1 VKCVCS
7 CIISYNEPIRCTN
20 SQNLFGMNLEC
31 SILILL
37 TSHQQTCMTY
47 TIAVCTV
54 ENSWWWTEELSKMC
68 RVLFQNKIL
77 RNSASSWLYYK
88 KFITMHGHM
97 NVKIVILV
105 NNNLRNNKWTI
116 IQHLFW
122 GKWFVAKCKFCPTCE
137 WFLFIS
143 THCLFYNLP

>member
-1 VKCVCS
+1 VYVVVLFL
-7 CIISYNEPIRCTN
+7 IIEPTKCTN

-37 TSHQQTCMTY
+37 TSHQYMCMTY

-54 ENSWWWTEELSKMC
+54 ENSWWWTEELSETC
-68 RVLFQNKIL
+68 RISFQNKIL
-77 RNSASSWLYYK
+77 RNSASSRFYYK
-88 KFITMHGHM
+88 KFVTMHGHM
-97 NVKIVILV
+97 NVKIVMLV

-122 GKWFVAKCKFCPTCE
+122 EKWFVAKCKFCPTCGR
-137 WFLFIS
+137 FLFIS